1 MSDWKVY
8 LVGGAVRDQLLGKE
22 PEDKDYVVVG
32 ATPEIMEGMSM
43 KLVGK
48 DFPVYLNKLGEEYA
62 LARTEKSTGRG
73 YQDFECSFS
82 QDVTLEEDLGRRDLT
97 INAMSICCE
106 TQTLVDP
113 YKGALDLANR
123 LLNPTTKAFKEDPVR
138 VLRAARFNAT
148 FPDFTYSSVLQD
160 YCDQMY
166 VAGDLDYL
174 TPERVWK
181 ELHKALRTKKPSI
194 FFEKLRPY
202 RLFSELNALWGIDQ
216 NPEHHPEIDCFV
228 HTMLVVD
235 YAAHFLGDPEIVFAC
250 LMHDLGKAPSFK
262 EYGNFHGHEEAGL
275 PLIESFCMQ
284 WKVPN
289 TYRDLALLVCKHHTK
304 IHGVCGRNLQ
314 NWSRPKSIY
323 NLFASTNAIA
333 KPARFIKVLK
343 ACISDSHGRGATPEQ
358 IKAFESKPYPQKE
371 YLEECLQAV
380 INLDTKAISAK
391 ILAEGKKDGKFIG
404 EQIRVARIDAIRSVQ
419 RKWKEQMK

>member
-43 KLVGK
+43 KLIGK
-48 DFPVYLNKLGEEYA
+48 DFPVYLNNLGEEYA

-97 INAMSICCE
+97 INSMSICCE
-106 TQTLVDP
+106 TQKLVDP
-113 YKGALDLANR
+113 YNGALDLANK
-123 LLNPTTKAFKEDPVR
+123 LLNPTTAAFKEDPVR

-148 FPDFTYSSVLQD
+148 FPDFTYSEVLQD

-166 VAGDLDYL
+166 VAGSLDYL

-181 ELHKALRTKKPSI
+181 ELYKALCTKKPSM

-216 NPEHHPEIDCFV
+216 NPEHHPEVDCFV

-235 YAAHFLGDPEIVFAC
+235 HAAHFLGDPEIIFSC

-262 EYGNFHGHEEAGL
+262 EYGNFHGHEETGL
-275 PLIESFCMQ
+275 PLIGAFCKK

-289 TYRDLALLVCKHHTK
+289 IYRDLSLLVCKYHTK
-304 IHGVCGRNLQ
+304 IHGMFGRNNQ
-314 NWSRPKSIY
+314 GWTRPKSIM
-323 NLFASTNAIA
+323 NLLQETNAFG
-333 KPARFIKVLK
+333 KPERFEKILK
-343 ACISDSHGRGATPEQ
+343 ACMADARGRGGNSVEITQFSE
-358 IKAFESKPYPQKE
+358 KPYPQYE
-371 YLEECLQAV
+371 YLMDCLNAAYSV
-380 INLDTKAISAK
+380 DTKAISAK
-391 ILAEGKKDGKFIG
+391 ILTEGKKDGKFIG
-404 EQIRVARIDAIRSVQ
+404 EQIRVARIDAIRSIQ